1 MRAHASKLG
10 DDLQLTEH
18 APGELLPSLL
28 AHFQKLFGVR
38 GVQGVLPKMNELYLH
53 SQEHA
58 TFTKVRVRVR
68 VRVRVGFRVR
78 VRARARV
85 MVRVRVRVRVRLS

>member
-10 DDLQLTEH
+10 DDPQLLEH

-58 TFTKVRVRVR
+58 TFTKVRVRVWLR
-68 VRVRVGFRVR
+68 VRVRVWVR
-78 VRARARV
+78 Y
-85 MVRVRVRVRVRLS
+85 RVRVRVRVS

>member
-10 DDLQLTEH
+10 DDPQLLEH

-58 TFTKVRVRVR
+58 TFTKVTVVFVVVVRVRVRARVRVSVRVR
-68 VRVRVGFRVR
+68 VRVRAIGLGFG
-78 VRARARV
+78 
-85 MVRVRVRVRVRLS
+85 